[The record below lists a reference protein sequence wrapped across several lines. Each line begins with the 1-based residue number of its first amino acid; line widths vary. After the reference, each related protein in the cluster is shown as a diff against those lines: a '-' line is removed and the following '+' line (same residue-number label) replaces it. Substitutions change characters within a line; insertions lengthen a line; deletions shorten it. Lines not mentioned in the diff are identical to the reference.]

1 MATMTSMASNG
12 FAAATHQGDA
22 DQHKESGDAKYECAI
37 HDLSLYYVVLL
48 GWPNERRASACV
60 AHETVSTITR

>member
-1 MATMTSMASNG
+1 MTSMAGYG
-12 FAAATHQGDA
+12 FTVATHQGDA

-37 HDLSLYYVVLL
+37 HDLSLYYVVFI
-48 GWPNERRASACV
+48 GWPNERRAAAYV